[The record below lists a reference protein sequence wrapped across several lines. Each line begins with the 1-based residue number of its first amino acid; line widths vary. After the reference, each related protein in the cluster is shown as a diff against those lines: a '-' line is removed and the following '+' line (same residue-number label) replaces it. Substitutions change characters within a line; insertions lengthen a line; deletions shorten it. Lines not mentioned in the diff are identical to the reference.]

1 MNKLPVA
8 GKQWNENGNLRFEL
22 VFPKYAKT
30 YSDNGNLIRELEGTL
45 YYDNQGKIQVQDGF
59 LKTYHDNRKIAL
71 HQVYKGKEL
80 TGKTEWNDKGTV
92 TISAEL
98 PNRYRE
104 FYDDGKIKFEATGT
118 LVEEDGSFRIQDGTY
133 NEYSQNGEITY
144 TAIYKDFQI
153 ISEK

>member
-1 MNKLPVA
+1 MHKLPVTS
-8 GKQWNENGNLRFEL
+8 KQWNENGNLRLEL

-45 YYDNQGKIQVQDGF
+45 YYDEQRRLQVQDGF
-59 LKTYHDNRKIAL
+59 LKTYHDN
-71 HQVYKGKEL
+71 
-80 TGKTEWNDKGTV
+80 GKTAIYQIYNGKMLVGKTAWNESGIV

-104 FYDDGKIKFEATGT
+104 FYDDGKIKAEATGT
-118 LVEEDGSFRIQDGTY
+118 LVEEDESFRIKDGTY
-133 NEYSQNGEITY
+133 SEFDENGKVTY
-144 TAIYKDFQI
+144 TATYEDFQR